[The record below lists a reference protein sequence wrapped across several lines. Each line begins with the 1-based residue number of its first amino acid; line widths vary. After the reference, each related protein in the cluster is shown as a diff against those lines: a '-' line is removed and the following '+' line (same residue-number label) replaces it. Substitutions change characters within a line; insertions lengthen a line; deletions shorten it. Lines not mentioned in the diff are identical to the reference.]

1 MEQSPIVKQKVL
13 AYITRENAGK
23 TELLVFSQ
31 KERPQAGLQVPGGG
45 VEDDELLIDALYRE
59 IEEETGLKRDELQLQ
74 GKLHKHM
81 YYSEDRSRYYERN
94 FFHLALKRPVENE
107 WEYTVESNGKDDGFK
122 FQFEWRPLED
132 ASKLAADMDNAVE
145 WLNEV

>member
-1 MEQSPIVKQKVL
+1 MGQIVKQKVL
-13 AYITRENAGK
+13 AYITREIDGK

-31 KERPQAGLQVPGGG
+31 KDHPQAGLQVPGGG

-74 GKLHKHM
+74 GKLHKQM
-81 YYSEDRSRYYERN
+81 YYSEDRSKYYERN

-107 WEYTVESNGKDDGFK
+107 WEYTVESDGKDDGLK
-122 FQFEWRPLED
+122 FHFEWRPIEE
-132 ASKLAADMDNAVE
+132 ASKLAADMDNAVDWIE
-145 WLNEV
+145 AIQ